1 MLSLKQ
7 PVPPLTFMQKS
18 PGGTPISGFM
28 GKGTGNIIRGVT
40 LQNQAL
46 AGRKPVNTL
55 ERC

>member
-1 MLSLKQ
+1 MSLKQ

-18 PGGTPISGFM
+18 PGGTQISGFM
-28 GKGTGNIIRGVT
+28 GKGPGNIIRGVT
-40 LQNQAL
+40 LQNPAL

>member
-1 MLSLKQ
+1 MMSLKQ

-18 PGGTPISGFM
+18 PGGPISGFM
-28 GKGTGNIIRGVT
+28 GKGPGNIIRGVT
-40 LQNQAL
+40 LQNPPL